1 MPSRRIRRF
10 APRTL
15 VLYLGLGRLR
25 PMTERQGL
33 PRLTAATVAVLRV
46 LIADPTREAYGLQVC
61 AAAGL
66 PTGTVHPILAR
77 LERMEW
83 LTSDWEEIDAR
94 VEGRPRRRYYRLSE
108 HGAMRAKAAVE
119 RADAQAA
126 GLRARHRP
134 DLAGGTA

>member
-1 MPSRRIRRF
+1 MRLPLQGSVSDPVGESLVSHWRI
-10 APRTL
+10 L

-77 LERMEW
+77 DRK
-83 LTSDWEEIDAR
+83 S
-94 VEGRPRRRYYRLSE
+94 V
-108 HGAMRAKAAVE
+108 V
-119 RADAQAA
+119 
-126 GLRARHRP
+126 
-134 DLAGGTA
+134 